1 VFDLDL
7 PLILRQA
14 TDLEGKMPKTTLN
27 IQDSF
32 LNQARRDR
40 TSVTVRV
47 MGGSDIDGK
56 ITAFDN
62 FTVIVTNEELNQQ
75 YLIYKHAIA
84 TITPKGKVRW
94 SSTTR
99 EDQPHPQRTS

>member
-1 VFDLDL
+1 M
-7 PLILRQA
+7 A
-14 TDLEGKMPKTTLN
+14 KSTLN

-40 TSVTVRV
+40 TTVKV
-47 MGGSDIDGK
+47 HLVDSSDIEGK

-62 FTVIVTNEELNQQ
+62 FTLIITDDEQPQQ

-84 TITPKGKVRW
+84 TITPRGRVRW
-94 SSTTR
+94 SNSTR
-99 EDQPHPQRTS
+99 PERPGE

>member
-1 VFDLDL
+1 MV
-7 PLILRQA
+7 
-14 TDLEGKMPKTTLN
+14 KSTLN

-40 TSVTVRV
+40 TAVEVHLID
-47 MGGSDIDGK
+47 GSDIEGK

-62 FTVIVTNEELNQQ
+62 FTLIITDDEKPQQ

-84 TITPKGKVRW
+84 TITPRGRVRW
-94 SSTTR
+94 SNSTR
-99 EDQPHPQRTS
+99 SDRPNE